1 MKVSNGSVS
10 AARLDRF
17 YISHNMRNKIVNTAI
32 TPTVFFFS
40 DHKLITVEYILTE
53 RKHGSYYWHSN
64 VKLLDDKLFCEN
76 FKLLWEAWKSEKGT
90 YESVIQWWEV
100 GKVHIRGFCQQYTSH
115 SSLVLKK
122 TLEWLEKEIMDIE
135 KKMNDIDATNL
146 QDLWTEKKNQLSSFL
161 NEKVKGSL
169 VRSRFVTIRDMDGPS
184 SYFFN
189 LERKAGQEK
198 QMYILKD
205 NNGHNTSD
213 PIVMRKL
220 AVDFILIYMMMTTQ
234 MNSAEINCFK
244 IFLF

>member
-1 MKVSNGSVS
+1 
-10 AARLDRF
+10 
-17 YISHNMRNKIVNTAI
+17 
-32 TPTVFFFS
+32 
-40 DHKLITVEYILTE
+40 
-53 RKHGSYYWHSN
+53 
-64 VKLLDDKLFCEN
+64 
-76 FKLLWEAWKSEKGT
+76 
-90 YESVIQWWEV
+90 
-100 GKVHIRGFCQQYTSH
+100 
-115 SSLVLKK
+115 
-122 TLEWLEKEIMDIE
+122 MDIE